1 MTDIRNDVFVGYK
14 TWNNEK
20 LQAVKKKINEKE

>member
-1 MTDIRNDVFVGYK
+1 MTEIKKEDNKKKK

-20 LQAVKKKINEKE
+20 LQAVKEKLNGKG